1 LEATHELGM
10 QSYDDKATAKLK
22 EAEMALAE
30 LDFPQLQMSNYNPN
44 VLQKLLYSQ
53 QLVIKLIV

>member
-1 LEATHELGM
+1 M